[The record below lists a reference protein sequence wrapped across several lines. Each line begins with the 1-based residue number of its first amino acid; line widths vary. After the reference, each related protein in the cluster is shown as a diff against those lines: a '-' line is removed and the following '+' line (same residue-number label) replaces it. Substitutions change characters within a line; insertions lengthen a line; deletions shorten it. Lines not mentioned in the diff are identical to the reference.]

1 MPFGKMRI
9 VRRIV
14 GIYLYASTHFLEKI
28 LLFLYRCLLTCDS
41 LDPDNCVCGHCRGNY
56 SPIIRVLFKIRN
68 LYYIIG
74 LEVIYRSVQEI
85 FVNLKPRRDYSYQ
98 FSGKLNNTL
107 K

>member
-41 LDPDNCVCGHCRGNY
+41 LDPDNCVWA
-56 SPIIRVLFKIRN
+56 L
-68 LYYIIG
+68 
-74 LEVIYRSVQEI
+74 
-85 FVNLKPRRDYSYQ
+85 
-98 FSGKLNNTL
+98 
-107 K
+107 